1 MKSSLRKSGTDFE
14 FQYKFGC
21 ENVNGILTSAELID
35 GNLVVST
42 ELKPTSSNQRDDMS
56 MLLRHIE
63 SVTDI
68 VVHEA
73 QIKKNLLNYCRNN
86 KDKFFKKQLKIK
98 FSSSVAHTFNVEF
111 RSVDSEGVGFSI
123 ENK

>member
-1 MKSSLRKSGTDFE
+1 MKSSLRKSGVWFE

-21 ENVNGILTSAELID
+21 ESLNGILTSAELVD

-42 ELKPTSSNQRDDMS
+42 DLKPISSNQRDDMS

-68 VVHEA
+68 VVHDS
-73 QIKKNLLNYCRNN
+73 QVKKNLLNYCRNHN
-86 KDKFFKKQLKIK
+86 EKFDKKKLEVK
-98 FSSSVAHTFNVEF
+98 FSSTVTHIFNVEF
-111 RSVDSEGVGFSI
+111 RSVDSDGVGFSVV
-123 ENK
+123 